1 LKRLRGNRGATPVNF
16 FVYALAWTANRAAIR
31 GLFPEAERGK
41 DKAMADSPE
50 KPEKRD
56 AAKKV
61 AAPDNSPMAQAR
73 KRAEQMASSRS
84 KAVSPQQF
92 FQEAWVEL
100 KKTTWPNRDVLMKSV
115 TVVLA
120 LVVAVA
126 IWVGGL
132 DYLFGKVLT
141 PIFLGK

>member
-1 LKRLRGNRGATPVNF
+1 
-16 FVYALAWTANRAAIR
+16 
-31 GLFPEAERGK
+31 
-41 DKAMADSPE
+41 MADSPE